1 MAWLPA
7 PARVNPGMETPT
19 PDLRRDPDGDGP
31 PAFAVFGLGNPGAR
45 YLRTR
50 HNLGFRLVE
59 VLVDRLGARP
69 RSGAPDAIHHEA
81 RLEGNVVH
89 LLRPLT
95 WMNRSGLAVESFLA
109 RTRIPAERLLVAV
122 DDTALDLGRLR
133 LRARGSHGGHNGL
146 RSVEER
152 LGSQEYA
159 RLRMGCGPAPD
170 GVELADFVL
179 GEFASDEEAVVGE
192 LCRRAAD
199 AVSSWVLAGP
209 GETMGRFN
217 G

>member
-1 MAWLPA
+1 VDPT
-7 PARVNPGMETPT
+7 VETPSPET
-19 PDLRRDPDGDGP
+19 RLDPDGEGRE
-31 PAFAVFGLGNPGAR
+31 AFAVFGLGNPGER

-50 HNLGFRLVE
+50 HNLGFLLVE
-59 VLVDRLGARP
+59 LLVDRLGARP
-69 RSGAPDAIHHEA
+69 RSGAHDAIHHEA
-81 RLEGNVVH
+81 DLEGKPVH

-95 WMNRSGLAVESFLA
+95 WMNRSGLAVESFLD
-109 RTRIPAERLLVAV
+109 RTSIPPDRTLIAV

-152 LGSQEYA
+152 LGSTDYP
-159 RLRMGCGPAPD
+159 RLRLGCGPAPEEED
-170 GVELADFVL
+170 LADFVL

-192 LCRRAAD
+192 LLEKAAD
-199 AVSSWVLAGP
+199 AVCSWVLSGTE
-209 GETMGRFN
+209 ETMSRFN